1 MSSNRF
7 TKLLLLALSVIF
19 LSVASPVNSIQAQII
34 QLDLTGI
41 DVINEDEGEV
51 EPDDGLSLVNA
62 LRYVEALQRG
72 KAFWDARILGYSNKL
87 PRDVQ
92 SQLLGNL
99 TIFSGNDDLDPGVL
113 GEAGLVDMSFIFVVR
128 GNFFNQTPIAV
139 GQFALLNLDNQFIV
153 DNTTEE
159 LVDVAIHEF
168 AHALGLGTLWAA
180 NGLLQARGLGPA
192 QYVGE
197 NARAAFA
204 VESGRAGLAQTGF
217 VPTEIQG
224 GPGTAFG
231 HWDDNDPFFN
241 SLAIDNR
248 IEVMTGFMIPNSE
261 TFVSNTTLAQFVDLH
276 YVVAGFNEGELIPFA
291 DLGDVGLGI
300 PSFGSAG
307 PGQIGPIPIPS
318 SADDDEDDAGGGLTA
333 NGRRFPTFSRNPA
346 GANPVFK
353 RPTTVNRSGTVN
365 QSGAAASPR
374 PTFNIYKKRRR

>member
-231 HWDDNDPFFN
+231 HWDDNDPTFN
-241 SLAIDNR
+241 S
-248 IEVMTGFMIPNSE
+248 
-261 TFVSNTTLAQFVDLH
+261 

-307 PGQIGPIPIPS
+307 PGQIGPIPVPTS
-318 SADDDEDDAGGGLTA
+318 TNDDEDDGGLTA
-333 NGRRFPTFSRNPA
+333 NGRRFPTFSRKSIWYSQPIRRR
-346 GANPVFK
+346 GV
-353 RPTTVNRSGTVN
+353 
-365 QSGAAASPR
+365 ASP
-374 PTFNIYKKRRR
+374 NV